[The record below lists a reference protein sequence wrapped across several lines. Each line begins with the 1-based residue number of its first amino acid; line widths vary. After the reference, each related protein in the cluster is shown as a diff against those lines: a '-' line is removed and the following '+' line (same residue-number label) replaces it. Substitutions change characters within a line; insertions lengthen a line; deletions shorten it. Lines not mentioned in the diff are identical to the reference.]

1 MPTTVLGVSCSA
13 GQFHRLRSSCLSG
26 EFSLG
31 TTLQKTAPAKESRL
45 AKRSSLARCGSAWP
59 SAMAFARKRHIG
71 HDALGIRR
79 RGVGVR
85 VANVH
90 QQNHAA

>member
-1 MPTTVLGVSCSA
+1 MPTETPPTETILDARETEALVSELATAIDEAVSPAAELVLV
-13 GQFHRLRSSCLSG
+13 
-26 EFSLG
+26 
-31 TTLQKTAPAKESRL
+31 
-45 AKRSSLARCGSAWP
+45 
-59 SAMAFARKRHIG
+59 
-71 HDALGIRR
+71 GIRR

>member
-1 MPTTVLGVSCSA
+1 M
-13 GQFHRLRSSCLSG
+13 SG

-45 AKRSSLARCGSAWP
+45 AKLLRLAKRDG
-59 SAMAFARKRHIG
+59 FAGKCNVS